1 MPIHA
6 STHPVRTLNLAL
18 QGGGSHG
25 AFTWG
30 ALDRLLQEPD
40 LKIEAISGTS
50 SGAINA
56 AVLAQGI
63 LDGGREGG
71 RAALAKFWNQVGSGG
86 APVLAHTHTGYKPD
100 WMTSAAMVSPMMATM
115 LRVGREFSPY
125 QFNPFG
131 LNPLRDL
138 LEASIRFDQLRKDST
153 LKLFVSATEVRS
165 GKLRIFR
172 TPELNAD
179 VLLASSCLPS
189 IHHAVMIDDE
199 PYWDGA
205 FTGNPPVF
213 PLLFEC
219 DVADVM
225 VIVIQ
230 PWRRTNLP
238 LTSEEIRTRTLELA
252 FSSAFLREMRAITMS
267 KQHIS
272 ENRWMRG
279 DLERRLERLNIHLL
293 QDAQLQ
299 SRLNMNTRVN
309 SLPTFITGLHDL
321 GYAAADTWLHTHY
334 TAIGECST
342 VDLAQAFA

>member
-1 MPIHA
+1 MPLETFANRIR
-6 STHPVRTLNLAL
+6 PLNLAL

-30 ALDRLLQEPD
+30 ALDRLLQEPG
-40 LKIEAISGTS
+40 LIFEAVSGTS

-56 AVLAQGI
+56 AVMAQGI
-63 LDGGREGG
+63 MDGGREGG
-71 RAALAKFWNQVGSGG
+71 RAALAQFWNQVAAGG
-86 APVLAHTHTGYKPD
+86 VQALAYTGYQPD
-100 WMTSAAMVSPMMATM
+100 WMTSAAMVSPVVATL
-115 LRVGREFSPY
+115 LRLTREFSPY
-125 QFNPFG
+125 QINPFG

-138 LEASIRFDQLRKDST
+138 LESSIRFDLLREKSP
-153 LKLFVSATEVRS
+153 LKLFVSATEVRT

-189 IHHAVMIDDE
+189 IHHAVMIDGE

-230 PWRRTNLP
+230 PWRRAILP
-238 LTSEEIRTRTLELA
+238 LTSEEIRARTLELA

-272 ENRWMRG
+272 ENRWLRG

-299 SRLNMNTRVN
+299 SRLNLNTRVN
-309 SLPTFITGLHDL
+309 SLPTFITGLHGL
-321 GYAAADTWLHTHY
+321 GFAAAESWLESHFH
-334 TAIGECST
+334 AIGECST
-342 VDLAQAFA
+342 VDLEQAFA